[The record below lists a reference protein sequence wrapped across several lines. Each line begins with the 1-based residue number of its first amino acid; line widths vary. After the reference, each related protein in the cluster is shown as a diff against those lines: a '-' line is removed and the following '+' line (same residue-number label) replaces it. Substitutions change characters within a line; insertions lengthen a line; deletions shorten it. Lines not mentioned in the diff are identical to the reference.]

1 MGLLGQRTVS
11 QPFTPRGYQ
20 SLAIRYLMEHER
32 CNLWADMGLGKTVS
46 SLTML
51 DNLAL
56 WEDPFPALVLGPL
69 RVARGVWTRET
80 RKWAHLKGLKIAAA
94 VGSVNDRR
102 AALRSGADIITTNH
116 ENIPWM
122 IDNCY
127 NKGKAWPF
135 RTVISDESTR
145 LKGFRLR
152 NGGQRAAKLGR
163 VAFHPRMRRWVN
175 LTGLAAPNGLLDL
188 WGQQWFVDGGHR
200 LGLNFTN
207 FKERWFRP
215 HPDGQSAWIPLP
227 FAEPQIHAA
236 LADCTLAI
244 RAADWFDIKDPI
256 VETVYVDLPAKARRA
271 YKEMQNKLFM
281 ELNGLE
287 FEAFSSAA
295 KSQKCLQLA
304 SGAVYLNNED
314 GPPMSNKPYSVAHDE
329 KLDALQSIV
338 EEAAGA
344 PVLVAYHFKSDLE
357 RLLKRFKGAR
367 QLLSAKDEAD
377 WNAGKIPVLLAH
389 PASAGHGLNLQHGG
403 NRIVFFSHDW
413 NLENYAQINE
423 RLGPVR
429 QMQSGYNRPVYIYH
443 IVARG
448 TLDEVVIDRRI
459 SKRAVADCLRDAMLA
474 A

>member
-1 MGLLGQRTVS
+1 MS

-20 SLAIRYLMEHER
+20 SPAIRYIMANDR
-32 CNLWADMGLGKTVS
+32 CNLYADMGMGKGVMTLS
-46 SLTML
+46 AL
-51 DNLAL
+51 DNLTM
-56 WEDPFPALVLGPL
+56 WEDPFPAIVLGPL
-69 RVARGVWTRET
+69 RVARGVWTGEVD
-80 RKWAHLKGLKIAAA
+80 KWSHLKGIKIRAA
-94 VGSVNDRR
+94 VGTETERR
-102 AALRSGADIITTNH
+102 AALRSGADIITLNY
-116 ENIPWM
+116 ENIPWL
-122 IDNCY
+122 IDNVL
-127 NKGKAWPF
+127 NRGKAWPF
-135 RTVISDESTR
+135 RTVIADESTR
-145 LKGFRLR
+145 LKGFRLK
-152 NGGQRAAKLGR
+152 NGGLRAAKLAR
-163 VAFHPRMRRWVN
+163 VAHYPNLRRWVN

-188 WGQQWFVDGGHR
+188 WGQQWFVDAGKR
-200 LGLNFTN
+200 LGLTYSA

-215 HPDGQSAWIPLP
+215 HPDGVSEWIPLP
-227 FAEPQIHAA
+227 FAEAQIHAA